1 MNTVAGLSE
10 HQGRHLSFIFF
21 KVQLPLWWRDASRRT
36 FAPRSLGWKRQSDQ
50 FHFICSIPALF
61 TVQWPP
67 SFFFILFLVECNCFR
82 LLWWLSGKESACQCR
97 RHRFDPWSA
106 RSLGEGNGKPLQH
119 SCVGNLM
126 DRGSWRAT
134 VLVSQRVGH
143 DLATEQQ
150 QHSCF
155 TMLC

>member
-1 MNTVAGLSE
+1 MCTGSSGSHPAPTRLFSLDGHSGPDGGPCDRGQLSGANVC
-10 HQGRHLSFIFF
+10 HSYPSLLHLSAALLYMC
-21 KVQLPLWWRDASRRT
+21 QLPGQDTSYQNLSLKMHQMGLPWR
-36 FAPRSLGWKRQSDQ
+36 F
-50 FHFICSIPALF
+50 
-61 TVQWPP
+61 
-67 SFFFILFLVECNCFR
+67 
-82 LLWWLSGKESACQCR
+82 SGKESACQCR

-119 SCVGNLM
+119 SCLGNLM

-150 QHSCF
+150 QQSCF